1 MSKKRYNLSNIS
13 KEFDELVEVKNS
25 LTSPIE
31 STILSFGFF
40 PKNLKNKIKK
50 LSSLSEVQYFAVT
63 NAADAIKIYVKNEI
77 GNEIYNRNKMSYF
90 ISRKIEKI
98 CDNFFIDQTSKTTCA
113 VHLSFSFLTNI
124 EL

>member
-31 STILSFGFF
+31 STIFSFGFF
-40 PKNLKNKIKK
+40 SKNLKNKIKK

-63 NAADAIKIYVKNEI
+63 NAADAIKIYGI
-77 GNEIYNRNKMSYF
+77 NRV
-90 ISRKIEKI
+90 
-98 CDNFFIDQTSKTTCA
+98 C
-113 VHLSFSFLTNI
+113 
-124 EL
+124 